1 MYSVLIVDDDI
12 FARTHLKSLIDWE
25 LLGFEI
31 KGDVE
36 NGKEA
41 MEFIK
46 AYEPDL
52 VITDMNMPVMDGVT
66 LIRWIQSTHQ
76 EIVLIA
82 ISGYD
87 DFNYVR
93 SSLQGGAVDY
103 VLKHQLTREH
113 FERTML
119 SAKQRLESIETHRI
133 QKKDHELLQIKIEV
147 ERRREVL
154 GTLILNES
162 TELLSID
169 GGIKQ
174 YGFDYDLTNVM
185 MIIIDLDLPADAMN
199 NPESRMRKI
208 GQLFEELI
216 QNILQQEK
224 GSYYFKINDSRI
236 AVVMSNGSPYSLL
249 KVYNDVY
256 TLVQRIQSSLK
267 RYLNM
272 TACYA
277 VSNIISKPNQL
288 NDAYIRLCAYYEQ
301 RFIKGR
307 DQIFMSNEFEVIG
320 QTEITLGY
328 EEEKQLITLL
338 RNSNEEEI
346 HQKIKEI
353 FERLLTQRAE
363 RSQAMIISRD
373 LVRIILSVLKEKG
386 IPETSVFDEDN
397 SPYQAMESQGTLV
410 DLQLWIQKSLS
421 ASIEQLKA
429 LRSDVGYSS
438 LIQQAMNHIHKYYH
452 EDISLYE
459 VAEAVGV
466 SPAHLSRLFKD
477 ECGTNYIKY
486 LNEYRIEKAKV
497 LLDENR
503 SFKEVAQM
511 TGFNHYNYFFKVF
524 KDYTQMTPHEYV
536 EYQKNGVHI
545 KKTEL

>member
-1 MYSVLIVDDDI
+1 MYSVLIVDDDVI
-12 FARTHLKSLIDWE
+12 ARSHLKSLLDWKT
-25 LLGFEI
+25 LGFEI
-31 KGDVE
+31 KADVE

-46 AYEPDL
+46 SYEPDL

-76 EIVLIA
+76 DVVLIA

-87 DFNYVR
+87 DFNYVK
-93 SSLQGGAVDY
+93 SSLQGGAIDY
-103 VLKHQLTREH
+103 VLKHQLSREH
-113 FERTML
+113 LEKTLL

-133 QKKDHELLQIKIEV
+133 QKQNHELLQQKMESEKRKEILTSFLLTVSKDNPYA
-147 ERRREVL
+147 
-154 GTLILNES
+154 GTDL
-162 TELLSID
+162 
-169 GGIKQ
+169 KQ
-174 YGFDYDLTNVM
+174 YRFEFNLINVM
-185 MIIIDLDLPADAMN
+185 MIVIDLDLPSETMADFDV
-199 NPESRMRKI
+199 RMRKI
-208 GQLFEELI
+208 GQLFEELV

-224 GSYYFKINDSRI
+224 GSYYLKVNDSRI
-236 AVVMSNGSPYSLL
+236 VIVMSNGSPYSLL

-256 TLVQRIQSSLK
+256 SLVQRIQSSLK

-277 VSNIISKPNQL
+277 VSNIITKPEQL
-288 NDAYIRLCAYYEQ
+288 HEAYIKLCRYYDQ

-307 DQIFMSNEFEVIG
+307 DQIFMSNEFDVIG

-328 EEEKQLITLL
+328 EEEKQLIALL
-338 RNSNEEEI
+338 KNMNQEETV
-346 HQKIKEI
+346 QKISDI
-353 FERLLTQRAE
+353 FERLLVQRAE

-373 LVRIILSVLKEKG
+373 LIRILLSMLKEKG
-386 IPETSVFDEDN
+386 ISETAVFGDKV
-397 SPYQAMESQGTLV
+397 SPYQAMESQGTLT
-410 DLQLWIQKSLS
+410 DLQQWIQHVFEECFRQLNAIKSEAVFS
-421 ASIEQLKA
+421 
-429 LRSDVGYSS
+429 G
-438 LIQQAMNHIHKYYH
+438 LIQQAIAHIHKHYH

-459 VAEAVGV
+459 VAEAVNV
-466 SPAHLSRLFKD
+466 SLAHLSRLFKD

-486 LNEYRIEKAKV
+486 LNEYRVEKAKI

-503 SFKEVAQM
+503 SFKEVAEM

-524 KDYTQMTPHEYV
+524 KDYTHMTPHEYV

-545 KKTEL
+545 KKTE